1 MRRVLH
7 RKDKNGNKVV
17 SLLLESGK
25 RIDMKEEE
33 FMEIGNLFLDD
44 YMSNYGRIWAQYKK
58 IKVEE
63 KELTQVGHHMTTL
76 LTCQPPREYFKTAFQ
91 LAGVKVS

>member
-17 SLLLESGK
+17 SLLLKSGK

-33 FMEIGNLFLDD
+33 FMEIGNLFLED
-44 YMSNYGRIWAQYKK
+44 YMSNYGRIWAHYNK
-58 IKVEE
+58 IKVED
-63 KELTQVGHHMTTL
+63 KELSQVGQNMTTL
-76 LTCQPPREYFKTAFQ
+76 LTCQPPKDYFKKAFR